1 MPYRIIKDVR
11 DAGDGA
17 VYLIIK
23 PYLPF
28 FAAARMRAEDGVIRV
43 DTSPFR
49 FGSRDRLVLKT
60 AFEEAERHGGEI
72 VVILPGRGKKIKKA
86 IAERILLSDSDFAVV
101 GEFPFGSPIPKGLVF
116 PAEPEKKEKKAKQAT
131 VLHARESAP
140 EADEEAAYADTFA
153 CGSAACFPSLAN
165 AAEGD
170 VSHDIDQLLGQIDE
184 SFSEM
189 LLRKIDEAG
198 IKDSECY
205 KRANVD
211 RKLFSKIR
219 SDRLY
224 RPSKNTVLAFA
235 VALKLTPDEARE
247 LLMKAGFALSK
258 SSKTDIIVEYFISRG
273 IFDIFEINETLF
285 AFDQPILGSA

>member
-1 MPYRIIKDVR
+1 MPFRIIKNTDEAGREAVR
-11 DAGDGA
+11 LQFDTPATARETEDSGA
-17 VYLIIK
+17 
-23 PYLPF
+23 
-28 FAAARMRAEDGVIRV
+28 IRV
-43 DTSPFR
+43 SLPSFR
-49 FGSRDRLVLKT
+49 SGRRAIAAVEA
-60 AFEEAERHGGEI
+60 AFEEAERRGGEI
-72 VVILPGRGKKIKKA
+72 VVTPPKRGKKIKKA
-86 IAERILLSDSDFAVV
+86 LAERILSSDREIAIVGPFFGNAV
-101 GEFPFGSPIPKGLVF
+101 PRGLVF
-116 PAEPEKKEKKAKQAT
+116 PDEQEKKEKKAKHAT

-140 EADEEAAYADTFA
+140 SERETAADPEVFA
-153 CGSAACFPSLAN
+153 CEDALAFPSYTAGQSAVN
-165 AAEGD
+165 G
-170 VSHDIDQLLGQIDE
+170 DIDRLLGQIDE

-224 RPSKNTVLAFA
+224 RPSKNTALAFA

>member
-1 MPYRIIKDVR
+1 MPYRIIKDLR

-17 VYLIIK
+17 VRLIFGAD
-23 PYLPF
+23 LPF
-28 FAAARMRAEDGVIRV
+28 FAAARMKSADGVIRARL
-43 DTSPFR
+43 SPFR
-49 FGSRDRLVLKT
+49 LSDRDRLILEA
-60 AFEEAERHGGEI
+60 AFKEAERPDGEI
-72 VVILPGRGKKIKKA
+72 VVILPRSGKKIKKA

-101 GEFPFGSPIPKGLVF
+101 GTFPIGSPIPKGLTF
-116 PAEPEKKEKKAKQAT
+116 PAEPEKKEAKTKPAT
-131 VLHARESAP
+131 LMHSRESAP
-140 EADEEAAYADTFA
+140 KAGEAAEVRDVFACEEAVSLSA
-153 CGSAACFPSLAN
+153 CGAGQSAVN
-165 AAEGD
+165 GE
-170 VSHDIDQLLGQIDE
+170 IDRLLGQIDE

-189 LLRKIDEAG
+189 LLRRIDEAG

-224 RPSKNTVLAFA
+224 RPSKNTALAFA
-235 VALKLTPDEARE
+235 VALKLTPDETRE

-258 SSKTDIIVEYFISRG
+258 SNKTDIIVEYFISRG

>member
-17 VYLIIK
+17 VRLILSAD
-23 PYLPF
+23 LPF
-28 FAAARMRAEDGVIRV
+28 FAAARMRAEGGVIRARM
-43 DTSPFR
+43 SPFR
-49 FGSRDRLVLKT
+49 FGGRDGLVLEA

-72 VVILPGRGKKIKKA
+72 VVILPRRGKKIKKA

-101 GEFPFGSPIPKGLVF
+101 GSFPKEGSIPKGLVF
-116 PAEPEKKEKKAKQAT
+116 PAEPERKEAKAKHAPS
-131 VLHARESAP
+131 VLSRESEPRPP
-140 EADEEAAYADTFA
+140 EDVADPEVFA
-153 CGSAACFPSLAN
+153 CEDALAFPSYATGQSAVN
-165 AAEGD
+165 GE
-170 VSHDIDQLLGQIDE
+170 IDRLLGQIDE

-198 IKDSECY
+198 LKDSECY

-224 RPSKNTVLAFA
+224 RPSKNTALAFA
-235 VALKLTPDEARE
+235 VALKMGPDEARE
-247 LLMKAGFALSK
+247 LLMKAGFALSR
-258 SSKTDIIVEYFISRG
+258 SNKTDIIVEYFISRG

>member
-1 MPYRIIKDVR
+1 MPFRIIKNIDEAGREAVR
-11 DAGDGA
+11 LQFDTPATAPETEDSGA
-17 VYLIIK
+17 
-23 PYLPF
+23 
-28 FAAARMRAEDGVIRV
+28 IRV
-43 DTSPFR
+43 SLPSFR
-49 FGSRDRLVLKT
+49 SGRRAIAAVEA
-60 AFEEAERHGGEI
+60 AFEEAERRGGEI
-72 VVILPGRGKKIKKA
+72 VVTPPKRGKKIKKA
-86 IAERILLSDSDFAVV
+86 LAERILSSDREIAIVGPFFGNAV
-101 GEFPFGSPIPKGLVF
+101 PRGLVF
-116 PAEPEKKEKKAKQAT
+116 PDEPEKKEKKAKHAT
-131 VLHARESAP
+131 VLHARESVPSERETAADP
-140 EADEEAAYADTFA
+140 EVFA
-153 CGSAACFPSLAN
+153 CEDALAFPSYATGQSAVN
-165 AAEGD
+165 G
-170 VSHDIDQLLGQIDE
+170 DIDRLLGQIDE

-224 RPSKNTVLAFA
+224 RPSKNTALAFA

>member
-1 MPYRIIKDVR
+1 MPFRIIKNTDEAGREAVR
-11 DAGDGA
+11 LQFDTPATAPETEDSGA
-17 VYLIIK
+17 
-23 PYLPF
+23 
-28 FAAARMRAEDGVIRV
+28 IRV
-43 DTSPFR
+43 SLPSFR
-49 FGSRDRLVLKT
+49 SGRRAIAAVEA
-60 AFEEAERHGGEI
+60 AFEEAERRGGEI
-72 VVILPGRGKKIKKA
+72 VVTPPKRGKKIKKA
-86 IAERILLSDSDFAVV
+86 LAERILSSDREIAIVGPFFGNAV
-101 GEFPFGSPIPKGLVF
+101 PRGLVF
-116 PAEPEKKEKKAKQAT
+116 PDEQEKKEKKAKHAT

-140 EADEEAAYADTFA
+140 SERETAADPEVFA
-153 CGSAACFPSLAN
+153 CEDALAFPSYTAGQSAVN
-165 AAEGD
+165 G
-170 VSHDIDQLLGQIDE
+170 DIDRLLGQIDE

-224 RPSKNTVLAFA
+224 RPSKNTALAFA

>member
-17 VYLIIK
+17 VRLILSAD
-23 PYLPF
+23 LPF
-28 FAAARMRAEDGVIRV
+28 FSSARMRAEDGVIRV
-43 DTSPFR
+43 DTSPIR
-49 FGSRDRLVLKT
+49 FSRRDRLVLKT

-72 VVILPGRGKKIKKA
+72 VVILPRRGKKIKKA

-101 GEFPFGSPIPKGLVF
+101 GSFPKEGSIPKGLVF
-116 PAEPEKKEKKAKQAT
+116 PDEPERKEAKAKHAPS
-131 VLHARESAP
+131 VLSRESEPRPP
-140 EADEEAAYADTFA
+140 EDVADREIFA
-153 CGSAACFPSLAN
+153 CGSAMAKPLHSETARDAIN
-165 AAEGD
+165 GE
-170 VSHDIDQLLGQIDE
+170 IDRLLGQIDE

-198 IKDSECY
+198 LKDSECY

-224 RPSKNTVLAFA
+224 RPSKNTALAFA
-235 VALKLTPDEARE
+235 VALKMGPDEARE
-247 LLMKAGFALSK
+247 LLMKAGFALSR
-258 SSKTDIIVEYFISRG
+258 SNKTDIIVEYFISRG

>member
-17 VYLIIK
+17 VRLILSAD
-23 PYLPF
+23 LPF
-28 FAAARMRAEDGVIRV
+28 FSSARMRAEGGVIRARM
-43 DTSPFR
+43 SPFR
-49 FGSRDRLVLKT
+49 FSDRDSLVLEA

-86 IAERILLSDSDFAVV
+86 IAERILLSDADFAVV
-101 GEFPFGSPIPKGLVF
+101 SAFHGKAAVPDGLVF
-116 PAEPEKKEKKAKQAT
+116 PAEPERKEAKAKHAPS
-131 VLHARESAP
+131 VLSRESEPRPP
-140 EADEEAAYADTFA
+140 EECADREIFA
-153 CGSAACFPSLAN
+153 CEDALAFPSY
-165 AAEGD
+165 AAGQSAVNGE
-170 VSHDIDQLLGQIDE
+170 IDRLLGQIDE

-198 IKDSECY
+198 LKDSECY

-224 RPSKNTVLAFA
+224 RPSKNTALAFA
-235 VALKLTPDEARE
+235 VALKMGPDEARE
-247 LLMKAGFALSK
+247 LLMKAGFALSR
-258 SSKTDIIVEYFISRG
+258 SNKTDIIVEYFISRG

>member
-17 VYLIIK
+17 VYLIIQ
-23 PYLPF
+23 PYMPF

-49 FGSRDRLVLKT
+49 FSDRDGLVLEA
-60 AFEEAERHGGEI
+60 AFKEAERHGGEI
-72 VVILPGRGKKIKKA
+72 VVVLPCRGKKIKRA

-101 GEFPFGSPIPKGLVF
+101 GTFPFGGSIPKGLTF
-116 PAEPEKKEKKAKQAT
+116 PAEPEKKEKKAK
-131 VLHARESAP
+131 HAPLMHSRESAP
-140 EADEEAAYADTFA
+140 KAGEAAEARDIFTCEEAVSLSV
-153 CGSAACFPSLAN
+153 CGAGQSAVN
-165 AAEGD
+165 GE
-170 VSHDIDQLLGQIDE
+170 IDRLLGQIDE

-198 IKDSECY
+198 LKDSECY

-224 RPSKNTVLAFA
+224 RPSKNTALAFA
-235 VALKLTPDEARE
+235 VALKMGPDEARE

-258 SSKTDIIVEYFISRG
+258 SNKTDIIVEYFISRG